1 MTLPKPG
8 PSPELREARRLLGVD
23 PVAAVEYARRAVAVE
38 PQSFET
44 RFLLGAAL
52 RRSGEISAAC
62 AVLAPLATVR
72 PAAWGLHYEYG
83 TALAALGRS
92 DLAIAAL
99 ERATSANPQSS
110 LAWHALGDQLAL
122 RNRTDAAVAAQ
133 MRVVPGYV
141 GDAAL
146 AEVASALFTRED
158 PRARAALW
166 TRFGVDLNDVA
177 AVRLLADIGMRLGHF
192 AAVEP
197 LLAAAVATAPAFA
210 PARFS
215 LALTLHRLERGAEA
229 LTAIEPVV
237 EAYPGSAMVVGLQAA
252 IHMQLGNVAQ
262 AIDAYE
268 GVVRTSPEDSEMW
281 HAYGHALRAIG
292 RQSDAVAAYRR
303 AIAIAPGSGEAWW
316 SLANLKTVRFDA
328 EDIARMQALPEA
340 ASVNPGDRAYLDF
353 ALGKALE
360 DERRYAEAFDHY
372 ARGNAARKRLEPHD
386 AAAHRCFVTQSIAA
400 FDTSLFARAAG
411 AGCDAIGPIFV
422 VGMPRSGSTL
432 VEQILASHSQV
443 EGASELPTLTALARD
458 LAVANPGYPASL
470 SQVPPETFA
479 ELGRAYLKQTEVYR
493 SGDRPLFVDKFPG
506 NFLHG
511 GLIHLMLP
519 NARIID
525 VRRDPVACCFSIFK
539 QAFARGQAYS
549 YDLEDL
555 AHYYRDYV
563 ALMAHF
569 EAVLPGRVHRIVYED
584 LVDDAESEIRRLLDH
599 CGLAFEPHCLRF
611 FETGRNVRTPSSEQV
626 RRPIFRDALDQWRGF
641 EPWLGPLI
649 ETLGP
654 LARPVTDRP

>member
-1 MTLPKPG
+1 MTLSNPG
-8 PSPELREARRLLGVD
+8 PSPELREARRLLSVD
-23 PVAAVEYARRAVAVE
+23 PCAAVAQARRAVAAE
-38 PQSFET
+38 PGSLEAH
-44 RFLLGAAL
+44 FLLAAAL
-52 RRSGEISAAC
+52 RRSGDPSAAC
-62 AVLAPLATVR
+62 AVLAPLAAAR
-72 PAAWGLHYEYG
+72 PALWGLHYEHG
-83 TALAALGRS
+83 VALATLGQA
-92 DLAIAAL
+92 DAAIAAL
-99 ERATSANPQSS
+99 ERATSANAQSS

-122 RNRTDAAVAAQ
+122 RNHAEAALAAQ

-146 AEVASALFTRED
+146 ADVAGAFFTRGD

-166 TRFGVDLNDVA
+166 TRFGLDLNDVA
-177 AVRLLADIGMRLGHF
+177 AVRLLADVGMRLGHF

-197 LLAAAVATAPAFA
+197 LLAKTVAFAPAFA

-215 LALTLHRLERGAEA
+215 LALALHRLERGAEA
-229 LTAIEPVV
+229 LGAIGPVAD
-237 EAYPGSAMVVGLQAA
+237 AYPGVAMVVGLHAA

-262 AIDAYE
+262 AVAAYE
-268 GVVRTSPEDSEMW
+268 SVLPAAPEDSDLW

-303 AIAIAPGSGEAWW
+303 AIAIAPGCGEAWW

-328 EDIARMQALPEA
+328 ADIARMQAVPDA
-340 ASVNPGDRAYLDF
+340 ASANPADRAYLDF

-386 AAAHRCFVTQSIAA
+386 ATAHHRFVTQSIAA
-400 FDTSLFARAAG
+400 FDAALFARAAG

-458 LAVANPGYPASL
+458 LATANPGYPASI
-470 SQVPPETFA
+470 SQVPREAFA

-506 NFLHG
+506 NFLHS

-569 EAVLPGRVHRIVYED
+569 DAVLPGRVHRIVYED
-584 LVDDAESEIRRLLDH
+584 LVDDAESEIRRLLDY
-599 CGLAFEPHCLRF
+599 CRLAFEPHCLRF

-641 EPWLGPLI
+641 EPWLGALI